1 MPVCQNCHNKWSWK
15 QTFKRSF
22 TSTLDG
28 MTCPYCEEKQYLT
41 SRVRKGSTIIPFII
55 ITLIMLSNLFFGPSF
70 VFFFALLGLIPLFFG
85 IYPFFVELSNKE
97 EALW

>member
-1 MPVCQNCHNKWSWK
+1 MPTCQNCHEKWNWK

-22 TSTLDG
+22 TLGGG

-41 SRVRKGSTIIPFII
+41 ARMRKRSTIIPFII
-55 ITLIMLSNLFFGPSF
+55 SALIMLGNLFFGPSYIF
-70 VFFFALLGLIPLFFG
+70 VFTLLGLLPLFFG

-97 EALW
+97 ESLW